1 MGDNG
6 PADMK
11 ELQFRFIGSIIAGFT
26 HELKNHLAIIK
37 ESGGLQQDLL
47 SMSKKPDRDE
57 IQKFLR
63 SVDSQIEKSLQLITF
78 LNRFAHRMDSQFSSF
93 GVNEAIEELVAL
105 LARVAYQ
112 KRVEFAKDFEQGI
125 PPMHSNPSMLQL
137 LAFFIIED
145 LMNSFERGGSITVRT
160 STANDTIR
168 IAIIPKGNM
177 KELSGEGEYHKVE
190 EINKVCGELSGTLDR
205 QGANG
210 ETVIVL
216 TRGAVS

>member
-1 MGDNG
+1 MEDNG

-11 ELQFRFIGSIIAGFT
+11 ELQFRFIGKIIAGFT

-78 LNRFAHRMDSQFSSF
+78 LNRFAHRMDSQCSSF
-93 GVNEAIEELVAL
+93 DVNDVIEELVAL

-112 KRVEFAKDFEQGI
+112 KRVEFTKDFEPGI
-125 PPMHSNPSMLQL
+125 QPIHSNPSMLQL
-137 LAFFIIED
+137 LLFLIIEG
-145 LMNSFERGGSITVRT
+145 LMDGFEKGGSITVRT
-160 STANDTIR
+160 SSANDTIR

-177 KELSGEGEYHKVE
+177 KKLSREGEDHRTEAV
-190 EINKVCGELSGTLDR
+190 NKVCGELFGTIDR

-210 ETVIVL
+210 ETVTIL
-216 TRGAVS
+216 TRGASS